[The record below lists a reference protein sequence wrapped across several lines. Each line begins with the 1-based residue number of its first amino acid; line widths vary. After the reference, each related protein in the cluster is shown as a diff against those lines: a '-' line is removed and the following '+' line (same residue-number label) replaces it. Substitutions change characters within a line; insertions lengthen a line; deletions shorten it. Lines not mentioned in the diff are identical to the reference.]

1 MLSAVNPRH
10 EARQGTPTIITPAR
24 MSEIF
29 QRDELFPEGEM
40 KKLVGFPFGITAN
53 ERPDSLYFPAP
64 KLSIAAMTGLLAKK
78 PGIPPQVNL
87 QNITVAEPWLLE
99 EGETGWQ
106 RIDRLAIEKT
116 RDDFSLAGMEALRK
130 LGRRELTAREAVMT
144 FTILTRENDPAARR
158 FMAVVTGSV
167 ARGNKRIVVRLYM
180 NQITCIPVLQEN
192 LNAYDQR
199 FYARVV

>member
-1 MLSAVNPRH
+1 MF
-10 EARQGTPTIITPAR
+10 ITPAR

-40 KKLVGFPFGITAN
+40 KRLVDIPFKITAN

-64 KLSIAAMTGLLAKK
+64 KLSIAGMASHLAKK

-99 EGETGWQ
+99 VGETGWQ
-106 RIDRLAIEKT
+106 RIDRLAIERT
-116 RDDFSLAGMEALRK
+116 RDDFSPEGMEALRE

-144 FTILTRENDPAARR
+144 FTILTRENDPAARM
-158 FMAVVTGSV
+158 FMAVVTSSM
-167 ARGNKRIVVRLYM
+167 ARGNKRIVVRLYL
-180 NQITCIPVLQEN
+180 NQITCIPVLQEH